1 MKKLDKTQ
9 ISQGFVTSYFYPK
22 ICTGPILN
30 FSENCGTINSVIYE
44 SFMDINTP
52 YYFIERIV
60 IVLFMSWLRIKIIM
74 IHHMNLK
81 YKI

>member
-9 ISQGFVTSYFYPK
+9 ISQGFVTLYFYPK

-30 FSENCGTINSVIYE
+30 FPENCGTINSVIYE
-44 SFMDINTP
+44 SFMDIKNTP

-60 IVLFMSWLRIKIIM
+60 IVLFMSWLRIK
-74 IHHMNLK
+74 
-81 YKI
+81 